1 MSDYLIIRKIR
12 KDKKISL
19 RQLAEKSGLSV
30 SFLSNLENGR
40 VNITLSALR
49 KIATALE
56 VPVARLIADDSQ
68 EGVVIVK
75 KDKRMNIVHHRS
87 PQGTVIQ
94 QFLTRSPSF
103 DLEIVVIQLPAGTS
117 SESYKSHQG
126 QEFTYV
132 LEGEVVLCLNENV
145 YQLKDGDMAYYDASI
160 PHKWENRSGNQT
172 EILVGA
178 TPASF

>member
-1 MSDYLIIRKIR
+1 MQDYQIIRKIR
-12 KDKKISL
+12 KEKKLSL

-40 VNITLSALR
+40 VNITLSSLK

-75 KDKRMNIVHHRS
+75 KEDRMNIVHHRS

-94 QFLTRSPSF
+94 QFLTRSPNF
-103 DLEIVVIQLPAGTS
+103 DMEIVVLQLPAGTC
-117 SESYKSHQG
+117 SESYKSHPG

-132 LEGEVVLCLNENV
+132 LGGEVVLFLNENT
-145 YQLKDGDMAYYDASI
+145 YPLKSGDMAYYDAGI
-160 PHKWENRSGNQT
+160 PHKWANRSQGT
-172 EILVGA
+172 AEILVGA
-178 TPASF
+178 TPANF